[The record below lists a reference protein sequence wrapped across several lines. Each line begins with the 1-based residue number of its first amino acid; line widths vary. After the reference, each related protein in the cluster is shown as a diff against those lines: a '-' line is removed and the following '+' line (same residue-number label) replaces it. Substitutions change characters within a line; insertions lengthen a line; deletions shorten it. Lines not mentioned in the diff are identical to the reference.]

1 MINLSSVTSV
11 LKDQIGEIRVYNAS
25 GFFYSKP
32 ITQIES
38 VTSTKYNIIV
48 YFDETEANT
57 LITQFKIYT
66 KDGREVANVYYN
78 KEKNQYQSLL
88 IYWYME
94 VK

>member
-1 MINLSSVTSV
+1 MINFSNVTNI
-11 LKDQIGEIRVYNAS
+11 LKDQIGEIKVYNNS
-25 GFFYSKP
+25 GLFYSKP

-38 VTSTKYNIIV
+38 VSSNKYKIIV

-57 LITQFKIYT
+57 YIKTMKIFS
-66 KDGREVANVYYN
+66 KDGREVATTDYK